1 MVLRHR
7 FLILLLPLF
16 LAASWAAAQTPRP
29 GEVSLPLKDY
39 LALVETVERV
49 EREQARKAA
58 QREVPVAEVVS
69 QRVGVVIQGE
79 ETATVS
85 SELEVLI
92 QGEPKE
98 PLALPVAGV
107 PLNAEV
113 SEVKGSGASNSA
125 AAITSGT
132 QPGQVLLVAPAPG
145 RYTVKVTGPAPLVGR
160 GVSRLSLAAV
170 AAPVASTEIDLPVD
184 LAWSVPGSIVVEDR
198 VEGSRRKVRFTTRRG
213 EGPSLEVR
221 RRGDGGEADKLL
233 AQSVVLTLVQ
243 LGPEGPRRHDVVLY
257 EVSRGGIGS
266 FTVDLPAGL
275 SVEKAGTDEGDVVP
289 VVDSRRLTVHR
300 KSQLRGT
307 GYLVLTSTVSA
318 GSSGANLPLD
328 PVVPETAPRARYLAL
343 STSVAAEAS
352 PLPVT
357 GWRRVD
363 LDDLPPMF
371 RDALSALDLA
381 AAWRLTG
388 EPAGLAMA
396 VSPLPAAPVLP
407 SVVRL
412 RETTTLLTVDGTL
425 LHRDRLTLRPTAGLG
440 ATVDLVLPPTAIL
453 WSAKVDGLP
462 VRPLI
467 RSSTVSVPLGFET
480 GKESVVE
487 IVAVLEKAVPKGRS
501 ELALGLPRIGAPV
514 QEHRWRL
521 LLPDGHRYRFRS
533 GDLRPALRRGAV
545 SVELSS
551 VPAALDPWTALERT
565 PGVLADRINVGGT
578 ESGQQSQYVGPG
590 GSSRVRGKVLD
601 DQGNALPGVTVT
613 LKPQSGAPLAG
624 MTDSR
629 GYFVFV
635 GLPAGTYDIQAELEG
650 FSTIDYPNV
659 EVSTGGTASL
669 EMRLSAAVE
678 DAIIVTAESPLLDE
692 RRTGNT
698 QTYNL
703 DEGRTTGFIP
713 GRRKKPKTSSPA
725 YYDFDSFEEMAKG
738 LQQGLVG
745 GVKPLNVA
753 IPESG
758 KVLLLTGVLPP
769 ADVDVELEVRAQK
782 R

>member
-7 FLILLLPLF
+7 FIILLLPLSLF

-39 LALVETVERV
+39 LALVETVERT
-49 EREQARKAA
+49 EREQAQKAA
-58 QREVPVAEVVS
+58 LRQAPVAEVVS
-69 QRVGVVIQGE
+69 QRVAVVIQGE
-79 ETATVS
+79 ETATVT

-92 QGEPKE
+92 QGEPKG
-98 PLALPVAGV
+98 PVVLPVAGV

-113 SEVKGSGASNSA
+113 KGSDPSSSA
-125 AAITSGT
+125 AIASGA

-145 RYTVKVTGPAPLVGR
+145 RYTVQVMGPAPWVGR
-160 GVSRLSLAAV
+160 GVSRLTLATV

-198 VEGSRRKVRFTTRRG
+198 VAGNRRKVRFTTRRG

-221 RRGDGGEADKLL
+221 RRGDNSEADKLL
-233 AQSVVLTLVQ
+233 VQSTVLTLVQ

-266 FTVDLPAGL
+266 FTVDLPEGL

-289 VVDSRRLTVHR
+289 VVDARRLTVHR
-300 KSQLRGT
+300 KSQLRAT
-307 GYLVLTSTVSA
+307 GYLVLTSTPPSSA
-318 GSSGANLPLD
+318 PPSGSALPLET
-328 PVVPETAPRARYLAL
+328 VVPETAPRARYLAL
-343 STSVAAEAS
+343 STSVAAEAH
-352 PLPVT
+352 PLPT
-357 GWRRVD
+357 AGWRRVD
-363 LDDLPPMF
+363 LDDLPQMF

-388 EPAGLAMA
+388 VPTGLAMA
-396 VSPLPAAPVLP
+396 VLPLPAAPVLP

-412 RETTTLLTVDGTL
+412 RDTTTLLTVDGTL
-425 LHRDRLTLRPTAGLG
+425 LHRDRLVLRPAAGLG
-440 ATVDLVLPPTAIL
+440 ATIDLVLPPSAVL
-453 WSAKVDGLP
+453 WSAKVDDLP
-462 VRPLI
+462 VRPLE
-467 RSSTVSVPLGFET
+467 RSGTISIPLGFET

-487 IVAVLEKAVPKGRS
+487 VVSVLEKAVPQGRS
-501 ELALGLPRIGAPV
+501 ELALGLPRIAVPV
-514 QEHRWRL
+514 QDHRWRL

-545 SVELSS
+545 SGEMSS
-551 VPAALDPWTALERT
+551 VPAALDSWSVDSVIIT
-565 PGVLADRINVGGT
+565 DRINVGGNET
-578 ESGQQSQYVGPG
+578 GQQSQYVGPG
-590 GSSRVRGKVLD
+590 GSSRVRGKISD
-601 DQGNALPGVTVT
+601 DQGTALPGVTVT
-613 LKPQSGAPLAG
+613 LKPQSGASLVG
-624 MTDSR
+624 VTDAR

-635 GLPAGTYDIQAELEG
+635 GLPPGTYDIQAELEG
-650 FSTIDYPNV
+650 FSTIDFPNV

-669 EMRLSAAVE
+669 EMILSAAVE
-678 DAIIVTAESPLLDE
+678 DVITVTGESPLLDE
-692 RRTGNT
+692 RRTSNT
-698 QTYNL
+698 QTYTL
-703 DEGRTTGFIP
+703 DNQTTGFIP
-713 GRRKKPKTSSPA
+713 GRKKKKPATPPPGASSG
-725 YYDFDSFEEMAKG
+725 YYDFEEMAKG

-769 ADVDVELEVRAQK
+769 AEVGVELEVRAQK

>member
-7 FLILLLPLF
+7 LFILLLSL
-16 LAASWAAAQTPRP
+16 LLGASRMGAQETRP

-49 EREQARKAA
+49 EREKARKAA
-58 QREVPVAEVVS
+58 DRETPVAEVVA
-69 QRVGVVIQGE
+69 QRVGVVIDGE
-79 ETATVS
+79 EIAAVS

-92 QGEPKE
+92 QGEPKG
-98 PLALPVAGV
+98 PVVLPVAGV
-107 PLNAEV
+107 PLDT
-113 SEVKGSGASNSA
+113 EVKGSDSA
-125 AAITSGT
+125 AVTAGA

-160 GVSRLSLAAV
+160 GVSRLALAAV

-221 RRGDGGEADKLL
+221 RRGDNGEAGKLL
-233 AQSVVLTLVQ
+233 AQSAVLTLVQ

-275 SVEKAGTDEGDVVP
+275 PVEKAGTDEGDVVP
-289 VVDSRRLTVHR
+289 VVDARRLTVHR

-307 GYLVLTSTVSA
+307 GYLVLTSTPP
-318 GSSGANLPLD
+318 SGTNLPLD

-343 STSVAAEAS
+343 STSVAAEAH
-352 PLPVT
+352 PLPAA

-371 RDALSALDLA
+371 RDALSALDLS

-388 EPAGLAMA
+388 VPTGLAMA

-425 LHRDRLTLRPTAGLG
+425 LHRDRLTLRPAAGLG
-440 ATVDLVLPPTAIL
+440 ATVDLVLPPAAVL
-453 WSAKVDGLP
+453 WSAKVDDLP
-462 VRPLI
+462 VRPLE
-467 RSSTVSVPLGFET
+467 RSGTISIPLGFET

-487 IVAVLEKAVPKGRS
+487 VVAVLKQAIPKGRS
-501 ELALGLPRIGAPV
+501 ELALGLPRIASPV
-514 QEHRWRL
+514 QDHRWRL

-533 GDLRPALRRGAV
+533 GDLRPALQRGAV
-545 SVELSS
+545 SVELLDSIPS
-551 VPAALDPWTALERT
+551 GRDPWAVLQST
-565 PGVLADRINVGGT
+565 PGVLKDKINVGGN
-578 ESGQQSQYVGPG
+578 ESGQQSMYVGPG
-590 GSSRVRGKVLD
+590 GSSRIRGKVLD
-601 DQGNALPGVTVT
+601 DTGNALPGVTV
-613 LKPQSGAPLAG
+613 LLRPPSGAPLAG
-624 MTDSR
+624 VTDSR
-629 GYFVFV
+629 GLFVFT
-635 GLPAGTYDIQAELEG
+635 GLPAGSYDIQAELEG
-650 FSTIDYPNV
+650 FSTIGYPGIQ
-659 EVSTGGTASL
+659 VSAGGTATL

-678 DAIIVTAESPLLDE
+678 DTITVATETPLIDE
-692 RRTGNT
+692 R
-698 QTYNL
+698 
-703 DEGRTTGFIP
+703 
-713 GRRKKPKTSSPA
+713 SSA

-769 ADVDVELEVRAQK
+769 ADVGVELEVRAQK

>member
-7 FLILLLPLF
+7 FLILLLPLSLF

-39 LALVETVERV
+39 LALVETVERT
-49 EREQARKAA
+49 EREQAQKAA
-58 QREVPVAEVVS
+58 LRQAPVAEVVS

-79 ETATVS
+79 ETATVT

-92 QGEPKE
+92 QGEPKG
-98 PLALPVAGV
+98 PVALPVAGV
-107 PLNAEV
+107 PLGADV
-113 SEVKGSGASNSA
+113 QGSGM
-125 AAITSGT
+125 AAITAGA
-132 QPGQVLLVAPAPG
+132 QPGQVLLVAPSPG
-145 RYTVKVTGPAPLVGR
+145 RYTVKVTGPALLAGR
-160 GVSRLSLAAV
+160 GVSRLALAAV

-198 VEGSRRKVRFTTRRG
+198 VEGGRRKVRFTTPRG
-213 EGPSLEVR
+213 TGPSLEVR
-221 RRGDGGEADKLL
+221 RRGEGGEADKLL
-233 AQSVVLTLVQ
+233 AQSSVLTLVQ

-266 FTVDLPAGL
+266 FTVDLPPGL

-289 VVDSRRLTVHR
+289 VVDARRLTVHR

-307 GYLVLTSTVSA
+307 GYLVLTSTPP
-318 GSSGANLPLD
+318 SSMPPSGTTLPLEA
-328 PVVPETAPRARYLAL
+328 VVPETAPRARYLAL
-343 STSVAAEAS
+343 STSVAAEAH
-352 PLPVT
+352 PLPT
-357 GWRRVD
+357 AGWRRVD

-388 EPAGLAMA
+388 VSTGLAMA

-412 RETTTLLTVDGTL
+412 RDTTTLLTVDGTL
-425 LHRDRLTLRPTAGLG
+425 LHRDRLVLRPAAGLG
-440 ATVDLVLPPTAIL
+440 ATVDLVLPAAAIL
-453 WSAKVDGLP
+453 WSAKVDDLP
-462 VRPLI
+462 VRPLERNGTI
-467 RSSTVSVPLGFET
+467 SLPLGFET

-487 IVAVLEKAVPKGRS
+487 VVSVLEKAIPQGRS
-501 ELALGLPRIGAPV
+501 ELALGLPRIAAPV

-545 SVELSS
+545 SMDMSS
-551 VPAALDPWTALERT
+551 VPAALDPWSAFEKT
-565 PGVLADRINVGGT
+565 PGVLTDRINVGGN
-578 ESGQQSQYVGPG
+578 EGGQQSQYVGPG
-590 GSSRVRGKVLD
+590 GSSRVRGKVVD
-601 DQGNALPGVTVT
+601 DQGSALPGVTVT
-613 LKPQSGAPLAG
+613 LKSQSGASLAG
-624 MTDSR
+624 VTDAR
-629 GYFVFV
+629 GCFVFV
-635 GLPAGTYDIQAELEG
+635 GLPAGTYGIQAELEG

-659 EVSTGGTASL
+659 EVSTGGTVTL
-669 EMRLSAAVE
+669 EMTLSAVVE
-678 DAIIVTAESPLLDE
+678 DVITVTSESPLLDE

-698 QTYNL
+698 QTYDL
-703 DEGRTTGFIP
+703 GEGRTTGFIP
-713 GRRKKPKTSSPA
+713 RRKKKPETSPS
-725 YYDFDSFEEMAKG
+725 YYDFDAFEEMAKG

-769 ADVDVELEVRAQK
+769 ADVGVELEVRAQK

>member
-7 FLILLLPLF
+7 FLILLLSFLF
-16 LAASWAAAQTPRP
+16 SASRTGAQEARP
-29 GEVSLPLKDY
+29 GEVRLPLKDY

-49 EREQARKAA
+49 EREQARRAA
-58 QREVPVAEVVS
+58 RREAPVAEVVS
-69 QRVGVVIQGE
+69 QRVGVVIDGE
-79 ETATVS
+79 ETAAVS

-92 QGEPKE
+92 QGEPKG
-98 PLALPVAGV
+98 PVALPVAGL
-107 PLNAEV
+107 PLDA
-113 SEVKGSGASNSA
+113 EVKGADTAAVTAGA
-125 AAITSGT
+125 
-132 QPGQVLLVAPAPG
+132 QPGQILLVAPAPG

-213 EGPSLEVR
+213 EGPNLEVR
-221 RRGDGGEADKLL
+221 RQGDGSEASKLL

-275 SVEKAGTDEGDVVP
+275 SIEKAGTDEGDVVP

-307 GYLVLTSTVSA
+307 GYLVLTSTPPP
-318 GSSGANLPLD
+318 GSNLPLD
-328 PVVPETAPRARYLAL
+328 PVVPETTPRARYLAL
-343 STSVAAEAS
+343 STSVAAEAR
-352 PLPVT
+352 PLPAAA
-357 GWRRVD
+357 WRRVD
-363 LDDLPPMF
+363 LDDLPPVF

-388 EPAGLAMA
+388 VPTGLAMA

-425 LHRDRLTLRPTAGLG
+425 LHRDRLTLRPAAGLG
-440 ATVDLVLPPTAIL
+440 ATVDLVLPPAAVL
-453 WSAKVDGLP
+453 WSAKVDDLP
-462 VRPLI
+462 VRPLERNGTI
-467 RSSTVSVPLGFET
+467 SVPLGFET
-480 GKESVVE
+480 GRESVVE
-487 IVAVLEKAVPKGRS
+487 VVAVLEKAIPKGRS
-501 ELALGLPRIGAPV
+501 ELALALPRIAAPV
-514 QEHRWRL
+514 QEHQWRL
-521 LLPDGHRYRFRS
+521 LLPDGNRYRFRS
-533 GDLRPALRRGAV
+533 GDLRPARDV
-545 SVELSS
+545 F
-551 VPAALDPWTALERT
+551 AARDPWAVLQQT
-565 PGVLADRINVGGT
+565 PGVLTDQINIGGN
-578 ESGQQSQYVGPG
+578 EGVQQSQYVGPG
-590 GSSRVRGKVLD
+590 GSSRVRGRILD
-601 DQGNALPGVTVT
+601 DQGTALPGVTVT
-613 LKPQSGAPLAG
+613 LKPQSGASLAG
-624 MTDSR
+624 VTDVR

-635 GLPAGTYDIQAELEG
+635 GLPAGTYDIQAALEG
-650 FSTIDYPNV
+650 FSTIDYPNIQ
-659 EVSTGGTASL
+659 VSTGGTATL
-669 EMRLSAAVE
+669 EMRLSAAVA
-678 DAIIVTAESPLLDE
+678 DTITVTAESPLLDE

-698 QTYNL
+698 QTYDL
-703 DEGRTTGFIP
+703 DEGRTSGFIP
-713 GRRKKPKTSSPA
+713 RRKKKPATPPVA

-769 ADVDVELEVRAQK
+769 ADVGVELEVRAQ
-782 R
+782 RR